1 MAARHNQDSDR
12 HHPVDVANTESTGV
26 TLRARNLHDGTVPH
40 NRCKIIALR
49 NARRLLVAAWRMI
62 SQSPSPRFTP
72 SPPSPPGPPPSPTQR
87 FRAYPKR
94 CMRQSGAYMASVLNR
109 CGSCWMWIVSKQ
121 LCAGAS
127 ELICSLTPFL
137 AHQQGHV
144 LLPPR
149 SVNMGFGVLEPRFGY
164 GAPGTVLLDQSA
176 AHSDDQTG
184 HLKHGTGKNAHI
196 VLAPQPSED
205 PNDPFVFCV
214 THLNQARADLAEPD
228 STGRN
233 GRES

>member
-1 MAARHNQDSDR
+1 M
-12 HHPVDVANTESTGV
+12 
-26 TLRARNLHDGTVPH
+26 
-40 NRCKIIALR
+40 
-49 NARRLLVAAWRMI
+49 VAAWRMI
-62 SQSPSPRFTP
+62 SVPFSTLHPRPPVPPSPRPPVSLATP
-72 SPPSPPGPPPSPTQR
+72 APPTQR

-94 CMRQSGAYMASVLNR
+94 CMGQSGAYMASVLNR
-109 CGSCWMWIVSKQ
+109 CGSCWTWIVPKQ
-121 LCAGAS
+121 ACAGGS

-137 AHQQGHV
+137 ARQQGHV

-149 SVNMGFGVLEPRFGY
+149 SVNMGFGVLEPRLGY

-214 THLNQARADLAEPD
+214 AHLNQARADLAEPD